1 MDCDCRPGTRVYK
14 AEIESCANRRNS
26 MNRYL
31 VVLVTALVVPVSLAA
46 QDPGA
51 RIRAAEARTAAAGIP
66 VSLLEMRVAEGKAKG
81 IPMDRIASV
90 VERRATSLLDAK
102 AAMDPASTRL
112 TAAELGAGADALE
125 RGIDG
130 RSLRTVI
137 QEARSEDR
145 AVAIAVLTYLHGEG
159 GLPVDRA
166 LARVTQA
173 LKKGPGAL
181 RDLPAQAAAERA
193 SQGRGGP
200 GANPGRGRGQ
210 GPPEGVPARGSKPG
224 SGKPV
229 GVGKGRGNGN
239 GRGKNPL

>member
-1 MDCDCRPGTRVYK
+1 
-14 AEIESCANRRNS
+14 

-31 VVLVTALVVPVSLAA
+31 VVLVSALAVPVSLAA
-46 QDPGA
+46 QDPSA
-51 RIRAAEARTAAAGIP
+51 RIRAAEARTSAAGIP

-102 AAMDPASTRL
+102 AAMGPASARL
-112 TAAELGAGADALE
+112 TTAELGAGADALE

-130 RSLRTVI
+130 ASLRTVI
-137 QEARSEDR
+137 QQARSEDR

-166 LARVTQA
+166 LARVTEA
-173 LKKGPGAL
+173 LKKGSGAL
-181 RDLPAQAAAERA
+181 RDLPAQAEAERA
-193 SQGRGGP
+193 NQGRGGP
-200 GANPGRGRGQ
+200 GANPGVGRGRGQ
-210 GPPEGVPARGSKPG
+210 GPPEGVPARGTKPG
-224 SGKPV
+224 SGRPD

-239 GRGKNPL
+239 GRGKSPL

>member
-1 MDCDCRPGTRVYK
+1 M
-14 AEIESCANRRNS
+14 AEIESCANWRNP
-26 MNRYL
+26 MNRYF
-31 VVLVTALVVPVSLAA
+31 VVLVLALAMPVSLAA

-51 RIRAAEARTAAAGIP
+51 RIRAAEARTSAAGIP

-90 VERRATSLLDAK
+90 VERRATTLLDAK
-102 AAMDPASTRL
+102 AAMDPASARL

-125 RGIDG
+125 RGVDG
-130 RSLRTVI
+130 ASLRTVI
-137 QEARSEDR
+137 QQARSEDR

-159 GLPVDRA
+159 GLPVNQA

-181 RDLPAQAAAERA
+181 RDLPAQAAAERGNR
-193 SQGRGGP
+193 GRGGP
-200 GANPGRGRGQ
+200 AANPGAGRGRGQ
-210 GPPEGVPARGSKPG
+210 GPPEGVPARGSRPG
-224 SGKPV
+224 SGKPD

-239 GRGKNPL
+239 GRGKSPL